1 MIVNIIKNSFKYLA
15 HSELDNTNFLFF
27 FLLNFLIKIILIH
40 LLSIF
45 EIHLHN
51 NSIAVFN
58 LSSFFINDTK
68 IFIK

>member
-51 NSIAVFN
+51 NSI
-58 LSSFFINDTK
+58 
-68 IFIK
+68 

>member
-27 FLLNFLIKIILIH
+27 FLLNFLI
-40 LLSIF
+40 
-45 EIHLHN
+45 
-51 NSIAVFN
+51 FN

-68 IFIK
+68 IFMK